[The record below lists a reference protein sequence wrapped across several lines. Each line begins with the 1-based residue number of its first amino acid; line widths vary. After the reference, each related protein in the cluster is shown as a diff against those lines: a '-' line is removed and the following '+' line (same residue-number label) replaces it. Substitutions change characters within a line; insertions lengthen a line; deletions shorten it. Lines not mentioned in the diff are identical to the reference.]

1 MMREIRYFGLG
12 RWSEV
17 IDFLGTLHKRGE
29 VSNIGVR
36 LDRERML
43 HVVEWDENLID
54 LENK

>member
-1 MMREIRYFGLG
+1 MREIRYFGPG
-12 RWSEV
+12 RWSEM

-29 VSNIGVR
+29 VSNIVVR
-36 LDRERML
+36 LDRKRML